1 MCHIVAILKLSFVF
15 IDQFSPFS
23 FIILHGIQVMS
34 QVREHL
40 DNRLIRRYLNEV
52 DVTKLTLGN
61 VCDLTIKE
69 LRYGWE
75 LLIVH
80 TFEITLFKELD
91 EEKICPEATYF
102 ERLCWVGDVGHVEH
116 EFDQKLFRFSISRLE
131 IRVFN

>member
-40 DNRLIRRYLNEV
+40 DNRLIRWYLNEV

-102 ERLCWVGDVGHVEH
+102 ERLSWVGDVGHVEH
-116 EFDQKLFRFSISRLE
+116 EFDQKFFRFSISRLE

>member
-40 DNRLIRRYLNEV
+40 DNRLIRWYLNEV

-102 ERLCWVGDVGHVEH
+102 ERFSWVGDVSHVEH
-116 EFDQKLFRFSISRLE
+116 EFYQKLFRFSITRLE

>member
-102 ERLCWVGDVGHVEH
+102 ERLSWVGDVGHVEH
-116 EFDQKLFRFSISRLE
+116 EFDQKLF
-131 IRVFN
+131 